1 MALQGKHILVGISGG
16 IAAYKIPELI
26 RGLVKAGAEVR
37 VATTRHA
44 LEFVTELTLQ
54 TVSGHPVYSD
64 VFAAI
69 NAHATEHI
77 SLPEWCD
84 AMIVAPATANV
95 VAKMAAGIADDALT
109 TTICSCVARKPI
121 LIAPAMNDKMWE
133 NPATQHAVETI
144 RSWQN
149 VRVIE
154 PAEGPLACGVV
165 GKGRMPEAEELQ
177 EALEYVLTPPTLAG
191 QRILITAGG
200 TQEPIDPV
208 RFISNYSTGKMG
220 VALAQVCARRGAEVT
235 MVCGSMSV
243 TPRNP
248 FGAIHRIDALS
259 AQEMY
264 EACIAQWPRMNSA
277 ILCAAVADF
286 TPCEKAENKIKKGDR
301 SLVNGDRSLVIG
313 GKPSS
318 AEATPPVNREDA
330 PGDRSLVISDR
341 SLVNGGKPSSAEAT
355 PPVSREDA
363 PGEWSLSLKE
373 TADIAKAL
381 GQSKR
386 PDQKLIGFALE
397 TQHEIE
403 NALHKMERKNLDAIV
418 LNSLRDKGAG
428 FGVDTNRVTIIR
440 ADGNSLELPLLS
452 KAEAANEI
460 IRYSFLL
467 EEAE

>member
-177 EALEYVLTPPTLAG
+177 EALEYVLTPRTLAG

-259 AQEMY
+259 AQDMY

-301 SLVNGDRSLVIG
+301 SLVIG
-313 GKPSS
+313 
-318 AEATPPVNREDA
+318 
-330 PGDRSLVISDR
+330 DR

-355 PPVSREDA
+355 PPVNREDA

>member
-177 EALEYVLTPPTLAG
+177 EALEYVLTPRTLAG

-301 SLVNGDRSLVIG
+301 SLVIGDRLLVNG

-330 PGDRSLVISDR
+330 PGDRSLVI
-341 SLVNGGKPSSAEAT
+341 GGKPSSAEAT

>member
-177 EALEYVLTPPTLAG
+177 EALEYALTPRTLAG

-259 AQEMY
+259 AQDMY

-301 SLVNGDRSLVIG
+301 SLVIG
-313 GKPSS
+313 
-318 AEATPPVNREDA
+318 
-330 PGDRSLVISDR
+330 DR

-363 PGEWSLSLKE
+363 QGEWSLSLKE

>member
-177 EALEYVLTPPTLAG
+177 EALEYVLTPRTLTG

-259 AQEMY
+259 AQDMY
-264 EACIAQWPRMNSA
+264 EVCIAQWPRMNSA

-301 SLVNGDRSLVIG
+301 SLVIG
-313 GKPSS
+313 
-318 AEATPPVNREDA
+318 
-330 PGDRSLVISDR
+330 DR

>member
-1 MALQGKHILVGISGG
+1 MALEGKHILVGISGG

-144 RSWQN
+144 RGWEN
-149 VRVIE
+149 IRVIE
-154 PAEGPLACGVV
+154 PAEGPLACGTN
-165 GKGRMPEAEELQ
+165 GKGRMPEVEELQ
-177 EALEYVLTPPTLAG
+177 EALSYALTPQTLAG

-220 VALAQVCARRGAEVT
+220 VALAQACARRGADVT
-235 MVCGSMSV
+235 MVCGAMSA
-243 TPRNP
+243 TLRNP

-259 AQEMY
+259 AQDMY

-286 TPCEKAENKIKKGDR
+286 TPCEKAENKIKKGDW
-301 SLVNGDRSLVIG
+301 SLVN
-313 GKPSS
+313 
-318 AEATPPVNREDA
+318 
-330 PGDRSLVISDR
+330 
-341 SLVNGGKPSSAEAT
+341 
-355 PPVSREDA
+355 
-363 PGEWSLSLKE
+363 GEWSLSLKE

-397 TQHEIE
+397 TQHEKE

-428 FGVDTNRVTIIR
+428 FGVDTNRVTVLR

-452 KAEAANEI
+452 KEEVANQI
-460 IRYSFLL
+460 IRYSILL